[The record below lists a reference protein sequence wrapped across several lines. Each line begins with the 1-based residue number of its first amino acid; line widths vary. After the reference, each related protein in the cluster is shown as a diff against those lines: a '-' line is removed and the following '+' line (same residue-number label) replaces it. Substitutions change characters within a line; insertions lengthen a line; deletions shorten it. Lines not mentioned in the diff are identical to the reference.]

1 MGDAASGRIGGGGPP
16 RPPTMQQRRDAAG
29 GGIGGGLPSV
39 RLMDERARATLR
51 RDATPPPRRAAS
63 PAPKRVAFDTQKR
76 RRGQVSERFRERQ
89 ANINLDA
96 LRGGQKP
103 SSSSKPAAKSQSRD
117 VSSAPADTD
126 DFAFLEAGTTD
137 LADDGIAK
145 RAKIKKGAKGGRQ
158 RRKRTRKKVKTCV
171 TNLFDLD
178 KSDDQ

>member
-16 RPPTMQQRRDAAG
+16 RPPTMQQRMEAAG

-51 RDATPPPRRAAS
+51 RDATPAPRRATSPPRRAAS

-96 LRGGQKP
+96 LRGGNKP
-103 SSSSKPAAKSQSRD
+103 SS
-117 VSSAPADTD
+117 
-126 DFAFLEAGTTD
+126 
-137 LADDGIAK
+137 
-145 RAKIKKGAKGGRQ
+145 
-158 RRKRTRKKVKTCV
+158 
-171 TNLFDLD
+171 
-178 KSDDQ
+178 